1 MKKVSNKFQCLKHF
15 LSDLTLLHFIFQF
28 VVDIESLAILTPTPN
43 QHSTVS
49 KWRLASTILLV
60 TTQIALMRLMTRK
73 LITSSM
79 SRLHLVCTYQA
90 QPGDPTLIL
99 FISSLK
105 DVTAAMSISKSG
117 DVCAASMLKQALI
130 GNHDFE
136 LCRNS
141 AISPIVS
148 YPKYKDHKPP
158 K

>member
-1 MKKVSNKFQCLKHF
+1 
-15 LSDLTLLHFIFQF
+15 
-28 VVDIESLAILTPTPN
+28 
-43 QHSTVS
+43 
-49 KWRLASTILLV
+49 
-60 TTQIALMRLMTRK
+60 
-73 LITSSM
+73 
-79 SRLHLVCTYQA
+79 
-90 QPGDPTLIL
+90 
-99 FISSLK
+99 LK

-148 YPKYKDHKPP
+148 DPKYKDHKPP